1 MASERGSEHLNITS
15 MELNEIMD
23 PHRQTNDRN
32 QLRENDET
40 ESQTTTQTEINH
52 LEDTITPVEDAGIP
66 EILRGALHKTP
77 IDLLIKHIKSTPD
90 KEFPDDAD
98 ITTRLEAYA
107 FNELFK
113 LPNVSARE
121 VSLRIIAEAKKEI
134 SNTSPIFVAY
144 RGIRS
149 YANKITRARHHH
161 NFLNKCITNEWTP
174 KGLSLQRRINPIGGN
189 AQLEITIREIQFK
202 AEKAILETLL
212 FHYSELSIATIGEL
226 EGLEKVLSKST
237 SKYVNNVKC
246 RIILETE
253 ELALGLRK
261 KNTEKAE
268 ANNKKRNKE
277 KVWMR
282 RNRVRR
288 ENAQTP
294 SDTTE
299 TTQEQN
305 QAIWLHKE
313 GRLRIHS
320 QSGKPRHLLYGYN
333 YWSEVKNLYPPQ
345 TLGIITYGHQK
356 WTL

>member
-1 MASERGSEHLNITS
+1 MASEIESEHKNVTS
-15 MELNEIMD
+15 LELNEIMD
-23 PHRQTNDRN
+23 PHRHATDRN
-32 QLRENDET
+32 QIRESDET
-40 ESQTTTQTEINH
+40 APQIATQTETNH
-52 LEDTITPVEDAGIP
+52 LEDTNTPIEDTGMT

-107 FNELFK
+107 FNELIK

-121 VSLRIIAEAKKEI
+121 VSLWIIAEGKKEI

-144 RGIRS
+144 RGIRA

-161 NFLNKCITNEWTP
+161 NFLNKCKTNEWTP

-261 KNTEKAE
+261 KNQEKAE
-268 ANNKKRNKE
+268 ANYNRKGKKDKP
-277 KVWMR
+277 WMR
-282 RNRVRR
+282 RNREKR
-288 ENAQTP
+288 EDAPATN
-294 SDTTE
+294 DITE
-299 TTQEQN
+299 TTQE
-305 QAIWLHKE
+305 
-313 GRLRIHS
+313 
-320 QSGKPRHLLYGYN
+320 
-333 YWSEVKNLYPPQ
+333 
-345 TLGIITYGHQK
+345 
-356 WTL
+356 

>member
-1 MASERGSEHLNITS
+1 MT
-15 MELNEIMD
+15 
-23 PHRQTNDRN
+23 
-32 QLRENDET
+32 
-40 ESQTTTQTEINH
+40 
-52 LEDTITPVEDAGIP
+52 

-90 KEFPDDAD
+90 KEFPDAAD

-107 FNELFK
+107 FNELIK

-121 VSLRIIAEAKKEI
+121 VSLWIIAEGKKEI

-144 RGIRS
+144 RGIRA
-149 YANKITRARHHH
+149 YANKITRVRHHH

-253 ELALGLRK
+253 ELALGLRN
-261 KNTEKAE
+261 KNQEKAE
-268 ANNKKRNKE
+268 ANYNRKGKKDKP
-277 KVWMR
+277 WMR
-282 RNRVRR
+282 RNREKR
-288 ENAQTP
+288 EDAPATN
-294 SDTTE
+294 DITE
-299 TTQEQN
+299 TTQE
-305 QAIWLHKE
+305 
-313 GRLRIHS
+313 
-320 QSGKPRHLLYGYN
+320 
-333 YWSEVKNLYPPQ
+333 
-345 TLGIITYGHQK
+345 
-356 WTL
+356 